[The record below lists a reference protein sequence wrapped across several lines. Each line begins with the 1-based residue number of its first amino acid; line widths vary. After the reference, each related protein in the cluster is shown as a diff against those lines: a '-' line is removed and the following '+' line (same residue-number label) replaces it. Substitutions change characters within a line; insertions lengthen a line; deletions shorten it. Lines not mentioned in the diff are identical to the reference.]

1 MSLANIKGI
10 GPKTIKVLGNN
21 RINSLQN
28 LVEYYPY
35 TFREII
41 YSDFLGNNEKV
52 VVLGVIETVPILNFY
67 NKKMNR
73 MTFKIRTFDK
83 IVGVTI
89 FNRIF
94 LKKSLV
100 VGKTITIIGK
110 YDLKTNTIVASDI
123 MLKPLPKEGKII
135 PVYHSINTISST
147 KINNYINEALTLN
160 LNINEYVPEYLKE
173 KYRLCDKDEALLE
186 IHNPKD
192 KNRLKTA
199 INYLKYEEVFLFML
213 KMNYLKKNKHK
224 NTGIS
229 RDIDYKLVDD
239 FIKMLPFKLTNS
251 QNKCINEIY
260 KDLCSNNKMN
270 RLLQGDVS
278 SGKTIVAIISLYINY
293 LSNHQ
298 GVFMAPTEILAK
310 QHYLNLKDYFK
321 DYDIKIELLTG
332 KIKLSEKKQI
342 LKRLLNNEIDILVG
356 THALFSEDVIYH
368 SLGLVVTDEQHRFGV
383 NQRSSLNNKG
393 INPDILYLSATPIP
407 RTYAIVLYGDMDIS
421 SIEVMPHNERRI
433 TTLLKTNK
441 EIKNVLDIV
450 YQELKLKHQIYV
462 VAPLIEDSDDA
473 MMENVESLM
482 KKFESAFGKVA
493 KIGMLH
499 GKMTT
504 QEKDAIMEDFKNNEI
519 NILISTTVI
528 EVGVDVKNATTMVI
542 FDSYRFG
549 LSQLHQLR
557 GRIGRNNLQNYCV
570 LISDKETERLNILTK
585 TLDGFK
591 ISEEDFRLRGGGDIF
606 GVRQSGQIGFNLTDE
621 VKDFNILLR
630 AKEDSEIFLDELLE
644 NKGKY
649 PHIWSILKSSLTLE

>member
-73 MTFKIRTFDK
+73 MTFKIKTFDK

-110 YDLKTNTIVASDI
+110 YDLKTNTIIASDI

-160 LNINEYVPEYLKE
+160 LNIPEYVPEYLKE

-356 THALFSEDVIYH
+356 THALFSDDVIYH

-504 QEKDAIMEDFKNNEI
+504 QEKDAIMEEFKNNEI